1 MESENLII
9 PDRHVCH
16 LGLGL
21 SLGLGGKQTSAAAG
35 GGGGG
40 ATWASIWAGQAH
52 IFDLK
57 ADNVTLSSGNIL
69 TALNVG
75 SADAMFKQQIANIAW
90 TEEDADFNGLPSL
103 TFGGLA
109 TMIARNEADSAS
121 KTDSD
126 FIAATAGFFSIL
138 VKLTNEAGATST
150 TYTDL
155 PGVVAFGNGSAGIAY
170 AGSDQEIGAA
180 AFSGGY
186 KTAYSALARNTAALV
201 TLVKTSTHIQTYIN
215 TTKAAETA
223 CGNISL
229 FGGAVYV
236 ARSSGNDK
244 ITGKLGPWAGST
256 SVPEDLETRIAA
268 ACTLAGIS

>member
-1 MESENLII
+1 MALGL
-9 PDRHVCH
+9 R

-21 SLGLGGKQTSAAAG
+21 SRQRQAAGG

-40 ATWASIWAGQAH
+40 ATWADIWADQAH

-57 ADNVTLSSGNIL
+57 ADNVTLSGGNIL

-75 SADAMFKQQIANIAW
+75 SADTMFKKQYSNIAW

-103 TFGGLA
+103 TFGGAYMLA
-109 TMIARNEADSAS
+109 SNEADSAY

-138 VKLTNEAGATST
+138 VKLTNAAGATST

-155 PGVVAFGNGSAGIAY
+155 PGVVSFGNGSAGIAY
-170 AGSDQEIGAA
+170 AGGDQKIGAA

-186 KTAYSALARNTAALV
+186 KTAYAALARNTAALV
-201 TLVKTSTHIQTYIN
+201 TFVKTSTHIQTYIN
-215 TTKAAETA
+215 TTKVAETA
-223 CGNISL
+223 CGNIFL
-229 FGGAVYV
+229 FGGAVYI
-236 ARSSGNDK
+236 ARSYGNDN

-256 SVPEDLETRIAA
+256 SVPEDLETRLAA